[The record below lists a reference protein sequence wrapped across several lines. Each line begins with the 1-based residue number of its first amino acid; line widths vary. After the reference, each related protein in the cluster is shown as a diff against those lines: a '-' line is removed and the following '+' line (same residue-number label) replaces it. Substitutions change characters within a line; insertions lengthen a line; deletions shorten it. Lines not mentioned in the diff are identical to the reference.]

1 MPALMKDKYYN
12 GKSVHELALRIKAV
26 YPSFQ
31 DSEFVSDIMD
41 KTWDTLA
48 LKGRMRQISTN
59 LGKYL
64 PYDYEQALAILDQV
78 VAGYPAGFHD
88 NAFI

>member
-1 MPALMKDKYYN
+1 MSDFGEEDVSDERRKQMPALMKDKYYN

-41 KTWDTLA
+41 KTWSRIA
-48 LKGRMRQISTN
+48 S
-59 LGKYL
+59 
-64 PYDYEQALAILDQV
+64 ACS
-78 VAGYPAGFHD
+78 
-88 NAFI
+88 